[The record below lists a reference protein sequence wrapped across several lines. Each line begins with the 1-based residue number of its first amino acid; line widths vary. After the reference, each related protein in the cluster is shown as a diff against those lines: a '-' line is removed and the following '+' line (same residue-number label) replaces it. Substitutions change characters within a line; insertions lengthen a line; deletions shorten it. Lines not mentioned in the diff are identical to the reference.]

1 MFEAN
6 EKNELSI
13 GRLKRD
19 WQKAVP
25 SYQTLKFV
33 LNEHIPESKF
43 INIAINENIIWQV
56 KEYVKYFQLHINQ
69 LKSNIINFK
78 LEKIYC

>member
-13 GRLKRD
+13 GWLKRD

-33 LNEHIPESKF
+33 LNEHILESKF
-43 INIAINENIIWQV
+43 INIAINENII
-56 KEYVKYFQLHINQ
+56 
-69 LKSNIINFK
+69 
-78 LEKIYC
+78 